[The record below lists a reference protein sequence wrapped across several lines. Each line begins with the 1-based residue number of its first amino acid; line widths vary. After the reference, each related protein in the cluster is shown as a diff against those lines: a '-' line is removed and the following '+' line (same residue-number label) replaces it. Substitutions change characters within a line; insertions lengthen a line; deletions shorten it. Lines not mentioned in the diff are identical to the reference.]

1 MIIKVNIMI
10 VKDQLVTIELVVVK
24 VVEDDKINVII
35 VIISIVNELY
45 G

>member
-1 MIIKVNIMI
+1 MI